1 MMAATWVAA
10 VPILILLLVVGKRLV
25 NSIQFSGIK

>member
-1 MMAATWVAA
+1 